1 MIYFDFKAAGRIKM
15 RYIHLLIFIIL
26 ELIFFNKNYD
36 VDSFVSRATHHRC
49 ISSSTAVHTMKKK
62 ICLAQALS
70 SSEAVMIG
78 DNMFRSYE
86 YVAENYSLATDI
98 ATSGLINTISDSL
111 AQVREERDNDSD
123 VAYDISDE
131 STSFNSIR
139 TIRLTVFGLLDG
151 AVSHVWFVGL
161 DEVVGD
167 GKGLTETV
175 LKTAADAM
183 VYTPI
188 WCAWFL
194 AVMAVLESPNL
205 SLVGTRFRSIP
216 VIWRSNWAELLSGN
230 LSFFLPL
237 TGLIYGFVSVEFRV
251 LVFGLAS
258 LVYTTIL
265 SIWNES
271 RVVK

>member
-1 MIYFDFKAAGRIKM
+1 
-15 RYIHLLIFIIL
+15 
-26 ELIFFNKNYD
+26 
-36 VDSFVSRATHHRC
+36 
-49 ISSSTAVHTMKKK
+49 MKKK

-216 VIWRSNWAELLSGN
+216 VIW
-230 LSFFLPL
+230 
-237 TGLIYGFVSVEFRV
+237 
-251 LVFGLAS
+251 
-258 LVYTTIL
+258 
-265 SIWNES
+265 
-271 RVVK
+271 